1 MPDPASGGE
10 RAALARLA
18 TWGDGPLAR
27 YGAQRDDLAHP
38 VTSRLSAD
46 LHFGCLSPLRVE
58 AALAGLPG
66 AAPFLRQLCWRDFF
80 LQLLAARP
88 GAAWSDVVHRPDP
101 DGADPDRTDR
111 DGTDRSGA
119 HRDGTDRGRRGE
131 ERADRTRLDAWR
143 SGRTGVPIVDAAM
156 RQLLEEGFLPNRARM
171 IAASFLT
178 RQLRQPWQEGA
189 RHFLAHLVDADVA
202 INNPNWQWMAGRG
215 TGGNPQRVLSPT
227 RQALRFDPDGE
238 YVRRYVPELRSLDAS
253 LVHEPWRLGRR
264 GLARIGYPAGS
275 LRNG

>member
-1 MPDPASGGE
+1 
-10 RAALARLA
+10 
-18 TWGDGPLAR
+18 
-27 YGAQRDDLAHP
+27 
-38 VTSRLSAD
+38 
-46 LHFGCLSPLRVE
+46 
-58 AALAGLPG
+58 
-66 AAPFLRQLCWRDFF
+66 
-80 LQLLAARP
+80 
-88 GAAWSDVVHRPDP
+88 
-101 DGADPDRTDR
+101 
-111 DGTDRSGA
+111 
-119 HRDGTDRGRRGE
+119 
-131 ERADRTRLDAWR
+131 
-143 SGRTGVPIVDAAM
+143 VPIVDAAM

-202 INNPNWQWMAGRG
+202 INNLNWQWMAGRG